1 MHTKSIKVAVTKYL
15 PFLFTLKKTNYLMV
29 MAAIENY
36 LLEKTKPFEYLLD
49 YIGILSC
56 QSRIGIIYF
65 LLFGLTKCAFLSHVV
80 EKSPTLAID
89 KATIEYI
96 NERQPSLYELTFG
109 IELGLNSHFKV
120 VSKPILDPFKGS
132 PNILSTHQVQKC
144 WA

>member
-1 MHTKSIKVAVTKYL
+1 MHTKSIKVAITKYL

-65 LLFGLTKCAFLSHVV
+65 LLFGLTKCAFFPVSIKTKPFEYLLDYIGILS
-80 EKSPTLAID
+80 LM
-89 KATIEYI
+89 
-96 NERQPSLYELTFG
+96 LYE
-109 IELGLNSHFKV
+109 S
-120 VSKPILDPFKGS
+120 S
-132 PNILSTHQVQKC
+132 
-144 WA
+144 